1 MAFKIKA
8 PYHIDNT
15 PIYRFEKED
24 GVLGRANKNGTVNI
38 RCDMEPEQEK
48 QVIAHELGHV
58 DQFKEG
64 RLDYF
69 NDHIIWDGKK
79 MARKNGKI
87 KYEGKWHP
95 EGWKGFP
102 WESGADKAAKKH
114 IKKMNKNGI

>member
-15 PIYRFEKED
+15 PIYKFEKED

-79 MARKNGKI
+79 MARKKS
-87 KYEGKWHP
+87 P
-95 EGWKGFP
+95 P
-102 WESGADKAAKKH
+102 QKKSEQTLRKSSH
-114 IKKMNKNGI
+114 TFVALFSASYSLCSKSSSSN